1 MDTELP
7 LLYLCF
13 PSTIQHLPLW
23 TAAREFHSSIQYTI
37 SIHIFLHIYNSTLV
51 SVRCTLVCIGQLQN
65 MSKHCGAE
73 ERMLAGECDEERVRR
88 RFSAREPCL
97 SSQRWNVRSS
107 YEHASHEVHT
117 PTRWPEQAEQM
128 TCMGVISQKLSIV
141 G

>member
-1 MDTELP
+1 MSSTAVYSTPSAFTYSFIYIIAPWSQFDAH
-7 LLYLCF
+7 LYA
-13 PSTIQHLPLW
+13 S
-23 TAAREFHSSIQYTI
+23 
-37 SIHIFLHIYNSTLV
+37 
-51 SVRCTLVCIGQLQN
+51 GKLQN